1 MKAAIMFTWTR
12 VTAGRE
18 AKALEAFTD
27 SLTFW
32 GKLAA
37 DGKCGEPMAYLAPSG
52 LGTMIIPGHRETLF
66 EIIGSDEFAKL
77 YTKVRRRHARRT
89 HRDTSG
95 RQERCAR
102 LHQPTGWTAPALEFL
117 HEDLAASHQ
126 SLGPAG
132 GASHPRPTAHG
143 CQFHD
148 PRRSPFGTR
157 TQATRAFKRHRHPEI
172 RSPFPEPR

>member
-77 YTKVRRRHARRT
+77 YTKVTFSVPDIKYEIVAA
-89 HRDTSG
+89 G
-95 RQERCAR
+95 EGVQEQMQVWGAV
-102 LHQPTGWTAPALEFL
+102 GLE
-117 HEDLAASHQ
+117 
-126 SLGPAG
+126 LGYM
-132 GASHPRPTAHG
+132 
-143 CQFHD
+143 
-148 PRRSPFGTR
+148 
-157 TQATRAFKRHRHPEI
+157 
-172 RSPFPEPR
+172 